1 MEVLQVRQ
9 IEKQYGLKENA
20 VQALKNVSFSVR
32 QGEFIAIVGTS
43 GSGKSTLFLRN
54 YQENHKKSVTH
65 QRISLKISNL

>member
-32 QGEFIAIVGTS
+32 QGEFIVIVGTS
-43 GSGKSTLFLRN
+43 GSGG
-54 YQENHKKSVTH
+54 HV
-65 QRISLKISNL
+65 KIRLS